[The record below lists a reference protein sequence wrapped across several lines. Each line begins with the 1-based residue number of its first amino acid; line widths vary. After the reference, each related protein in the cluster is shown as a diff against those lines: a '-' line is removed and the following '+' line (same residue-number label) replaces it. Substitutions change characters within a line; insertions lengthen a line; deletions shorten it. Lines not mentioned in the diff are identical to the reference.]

1 MTKWLLGFML
11 GVSPLYVLADAVD
24 DAALARKADAMLD
37 AGIASDAPGASV
49 LIARDDQV
57 IYRGA
62 RGEANLSLGVPLSA
76 QHVFRIGSITK
87 TFTAATVLKLGTQ
100 GKLSLN
106 DPLSKFLPDFPN
118 GAHITVAQLL
128 DHTAGISDSWDVD
141 PAMPLD
147 TAALVKRIA
156 AQAPD
161 FAPGQAWAYSNSGY
175 MLLGAIIEKV
185 TGRSWSDVV
194 HTEFAIPLGLAHTG
208 FYADNALVPDLV
220 TGYSRDG
227 DGHVVL
233 PPYVTITGPGAAGAL
248 VSSADDL
255 FRWMRALATDRAM
268 PVGLYQTMSSS
279 KTTDDGTPVN
289 YGYGL
294 MLGTVR
300 GEAVVEHNGGIEGFS
315 SQLTY
320 FPKQHVTVVVLA
332 NTDAGTPNPRALAHR
347 LGALAIDKPYTDL
360 QPIKAGSKYLRALRG
375 TYRINTT
382 GKHVLSIDGG
392 KLTIQRDGGPKRLL
406 AVARDD
412 VLFYPDDGTD
422 YIKVIRDKQG
432 SVVALDVYTDGMPPA
447 RHEDRIH

>member
-11 GVSPLYVLADAVD
+11 GVFPLYVLADAVD
-24 DAALARKADAMLD
+24 DATLVHKADAILD

-62 RGEANLSLGVPLSA
+62 RGEANLALGVPLSA

-87 TFTAATVLKLGTQ
+87 TFTAATVLKLSAQ
-100 GKLSLN
+100 GKLALS

-128 DHTAGISDSWDVD
+128 DHTAGISDNWDVD
-141 PAMPLD
+141 PAKPLD
-147 TAALVKRIA
+147 TATLVKHIA

-175 MLLGAIIEKV
+175 LLLGAIIEKV
-185 TGRSWSDVV
+185 TGHSWSDVI
-194 HTEFAIPLGLAHTG
+194 HTEFAIPLGLARTG
-208 FYADNALVPDLV
+208 FYADSAVVPDLV

-248 VSSADDL
+248 VSTADDL

-279 KTTDDGTPVN
+279 KATDDGTPVN

-320 FPKQHVTVVVLA
+320 FPKQHITVVVLA
-332 NTDAGTPNPRALAHR
+332 NTDAGSPNPRALAHR
-347 LGALAIDKPYTDL
+347 LGALAIDKPYADL
-360 QPIKAGSKYLRALRG
+360 ESIKAGSKYLRALRG
-375 TYRINTT
+375 TYRVDKA
-382 GKHVLSIDGG
+382 GKHVLSVDGS
-392 KLTIQRDGGPKRLL
+392 KLIIQRDGGPKRLL
-406 AVARDD
+406 TVARDD

-432 SVVALDVYTDGMPPA
+432 SVVALDFYADGMPPA